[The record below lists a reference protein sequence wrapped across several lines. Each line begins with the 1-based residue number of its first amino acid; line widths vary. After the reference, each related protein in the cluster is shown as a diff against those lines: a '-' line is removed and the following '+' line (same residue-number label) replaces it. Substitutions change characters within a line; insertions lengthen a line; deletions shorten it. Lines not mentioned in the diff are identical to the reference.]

1 MPSGRAASTPGC
13 FAQLRQA
20 ASRTLELV
28 KDTDW
33 PPGGAANARWSAFS
47 PVTAEV
53 FSRASPAVRPDSRPT
68 SSVISTTTV
77 PMSANRPLANR
88 RSLHATNM
96 TPAWDP
102 PASETSPAGR
112 SRHQPFD

>member
-1 MPSGRAASTPGC
+1 MPSGSAPLTPGR

-20 ASRTLELV
+20 SSFTTESV
-28 KDTDW
+28 KDTDR
-33 PPGGAANARWSAFS
+33 PSGGAANARWSAFS

-53 FSRASPAVRPDSRPT
+53 FSRARPAVRPDNRPT
-68 SSVISTTTV
+68 SSVISTTTE

-96 TPAWDP
+96 L
-102 PASETSPAGR
+102 PASAAGRPETSLGGGA
-112 SRHQPFD
+112 RHQPFD